1 VAKQRFADLLETHVQ
16 DTIQR
21 RFGHAKLDPLTMRA
35 IRQTIKELITSVFS
49 RSTHKLTETS
59 LAWLTDQVFKR
70 LSVGPDTSMADLI
83 IINEHKLAG
92 LPVDDVRL
100 LYDLFKMTDMASEL
114 KAELKARGT
123 T

>member
-1 VAKQRFADLLETHVQ
+1 MARQRFADLLETHVQ

-21 RFGHAKLDPLTMRA
+21 RFGHEKLDPPTMRA
-35 IRQTIKELITSVFS
+35 IRQTIRELITSVFS
-49 RSTHKLTETS
+49 RSTHRLSETS

-70 LSVGPDTSMADLI
+70 LSVGSDTSMADLI
-83 IINEHKLAG
+83 IINEHKLAV